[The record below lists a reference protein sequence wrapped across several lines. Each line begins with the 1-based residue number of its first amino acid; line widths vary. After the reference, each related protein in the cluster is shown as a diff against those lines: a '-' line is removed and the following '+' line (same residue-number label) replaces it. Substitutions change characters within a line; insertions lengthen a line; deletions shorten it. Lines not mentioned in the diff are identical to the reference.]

1 MPRNDLYGI
10 LYDMVSVTYTD
21 ARANFA
27 AMLDAAVDDLEEVI
41 ITRAGHEPAVL
52 VSLREY
58 ESLKETEYL
67 LRSPANAQHLRASIA
82 EARAG
87 QVEVHDL
94 ADVDDE

>member
-1 MPRNDLYGI
+1 M
-10 LYDMVSVTYTD
+10 MSVTYTD
-21 ARANFA
+21 ARANLA
-27 AMLDAAVDDLEEVI
+27 AVLDAAVDDLEEVI

-67 LRSPANAQHLRASIA
+67 LRSPANARHLRASIA

-87 QVEVHDL
+87 KAEEHTL
-94 ADVDDE
+94 IEADEE

>member
-1 MPRNDLYGI
+1 MAGDELYGI
-10 LYDMVSVTYTD
+10 LYGMVSVTYTD

-67 LRSPANAQHLRASIA
+67 LRSPANARHLRASIA

-94 ADVDDE
+94 TEVDDE

>member
-1 MPRNDLYGI
+1 
-10 LYDMVSVTYTD
+10 MVSVTYTD

-94 ADVDDE
+94 TDVDDE

>member
-1 MPRNDLYGI
+1 MLYS
-10 LYDMVSVTYTD
+10 MQSVTYTD

-27 AMLDAAVDDLEEVI
+27 AVLDAAVEDLEEVI

-52 VSLREY
+52 LSLREY

-67 LRSPANAQHLRASIA
+67 LRSPANARHLRASIA

-87 QVEVHDL
+87 KAEHHDL
-94 ADVDDE
+94 VEVDDE

>member
-1 MPRNDLYGI
+1 VKS
-10 LYDMVSVTYTD
+10 VSYTE

-27 AMLDAAVDDLEEVI
+27 GILDAAVDDLEEII

-67 LRSPANAQHLRASIA
+67 LRSPANARHLRASIA

-87 QVEVHDL
+87 QADTHEL
-94 ADVDDE
+94 AEIDDE

>member
-21 ARANFA
+21 ARANFV